1 MAERTRHDYVAGEVL
16 TAAQLDAMPGGWI
29 GYLVS
34 TSNQDGI
41 ASQNAVAITGL
52 SGLTVTLEANRLYR
66 VAAEFT
72 VESTV
77 KNERATVQIV
87 KGNDLMIQR
96 PFPFPAYPDLEPRIT
111 VHLSRLFTST
121 AGDFEFSVRMARE
134 YIAALS
140 VQANS
145 NAPAILSIE
154 DLGAV

>member
-34 TSNQDGI
+34 TSNQTGI
-41 ASQNAVAITGL
+41 TTETNISGL
-52 SGLTVTLEANRLYR
+52 SSLTVTLEANRLYR
-66 VAAEFT
+66 VTTEFT
-72 VESTV
+72 IEAAT
-77 KNERATVQIV
+77 KNERAIV
-87 KGNDLMIQR
+87 KIYKGTDLQVQR
-96 PFPFPAYPDLEPRIT
+96 PISFPAYPDLEARVT
-111 VHLSRLFTST
+111 AHVSRLFTST
-121 AGDFEFSVRMARE
+121 AGDFEFRVSLARE

-140 VQANS
+140 VVANS

>member
-34 TSNQDGI
+34 TSNQTGI
-41 ASQNAVAITGL
+41 TTETNITGL

-66 VAAEFT
+66 VTTEFT
-72 VESTV
+72 IEAAT
-77 KNERATVQIV
+77 KNERAIV
-87 KGNDLMIQR
+87 KIYKGTDLQVQR
-96 PFPFPAYPDLEPRIT
+96 PIAFPAYPDLEART
-111 VHLSRLFTST
+111 MAHVSRLFTST
-121 AGDFEFSVRMARE
+121 AGDFEFRVSMQRE
-134 YIAALS
+134 FIAALS